1 VIDFRYHLVSIVSIF
16 LALAVGIVLGAGPLQ
31 QQIGRTLTSQVATL
45 RQEKADL
52 RTQLTS
58 AQQQND
64 AAESFATQVTPQ
76 LVASRLGG
84 RSVVLVT
91 LPGSSSSAVDDLGA
105 TLRASGATVN
115 GVVQVESAW
124 VDPARSS
131 SRQGLTGGLGTA
143 AGSTTPPDAGL
154 EDRMGE
160 LLARALV
167 VDQLGDANQST
178 AASQQALSTLK
189 DAGMISFR
197 GDGPAPASLA
207 VVVGGVP
214 DADADPNQRAAALA
228 AWTSIGTHLD
238 AASSGA
244 VVSGPPE
251 SAASGGVVAAVRSE
265 GDVRKVVSTVDDVGG
280 PMGRV
285 AVVYALRQQM
295 AGQAGQYG
303 AGPGASAVLP
313 PLADAR

>member
-16 LALAVGIVLGAGPLQ
+16 MALAVGIVLGAGPLQ

-52 RTQLTS
+52 RTQLTA
-58 AQQQND
+58 AQQQGD
-64 AAESFATQVTPQ
+64 AAESFATAVTPQ

-84 RSVVLVT
+84 RSVVVVT
-91 LPGSSSSAVDDLGA
+91 LPGASSSAVDDLGA

-115 GVVQVESAW
+115 GVVRVENAW
-124 VDPARSS
+124 VEPARRSF
-131 SRQGLTGGLGTA
+131 RDELTGHVGTA
-143 AGSTTPPDAGL
+143 VGATTPADATL

-167 VDQLGDANQST
+167 VNQLGQANRAT
-178 AASQQALSTLK
+178 AASQDALSALK
-189 DAGMISFR
+189 DAGMISFS
-197 GDGPAPASLA
+197 GDGPAPATLA
-207 VVVGGVP
+207 VVVGGAP
-214 DADADPNQRAAALA
+214 DADADPDLRAATLS
-228 AWTSIGTHLD
+228 AWTAIGTHLD
-238 AASSGA
+238 AASTGA

-251 SAASGGVVAAVRSE
+251 SAASGGVVAAVRSQ
-265 GDVRKVVSTVDDVGG
+265 GDVRNEVSTVDDVAD

-295 AGQAGQYG
+295 AGEAGQYG

>member
-1 VIDFRYHLVSIVSIF
+1 MIDFRYHLVSIVSIF

-64 AAESFATQVTPQ
+64 AAESFVTQVTPQ

-84 RSVVLVT
+84 RSVVVVT

-131 SRQGLTGGLGTA
+131 SRDELTGGVGTA
-143 AGSTTPPDAGL
+143 VGSTTPPDPGL

-167 VDQLGDANQST
+167 VDQLGDANQAT
-178 AASQQALSTLK
+178 AASQQALSSLK

-265 GDVRKVVSTVDDVGG
+265 GDVRKVVSTVDDVGR

-295 AGQAGQYG
+295 AGESGQYG
-303 AGPGASAVLP
+303 VGPGASAVLP

>member
-16 LALAVGIVLGAGPLQ
+16 IALAVGIVLGAGPLQ
-31 QQIGRTLTSQVATL
+31 QQIGRTLNTQVATL

-52 RTQLTS
+52 RTQLT
-58 AQQQND
+58 
-64 AAESFATQVTPQ
+64 AAERQQEAGQSFVTAVTPQ

-91 LPGSSSSAVDDLGA
+91 LPGSSSSVVDDLGA

-131 SRQGLTGGLGTA
+131 VRDQLSGSLA
-143 AGSTTPPDAGL
+143 AAVGSTTPSDASP

-167 VDQLGDANQST
+167 VNQL
-178 AASQQALSTLK
+178 SQADRPTSGSRQALSELK
-189 DAGMISFR
+189 DAGMVSFS
-197 GDGPAPASLA
+197 GDGPAPATLA

-214 DADADPNQRAAALA
+214 DSEADPDQRSAALA
-228 AWTSIGTHLD
+228 AWTAIGAHLD

-251 SAASGGVVAAVRSE
+251 SAANGGMVAAVRSD
-265 GDVRKVVSTVDDVGG
+265 GDVRKQVSTVDDVAQ
-280 PMGRV
+280 PMGQV

-295 AGQAGQYG
+295 AGEAGQYG
-303 AGPGASAVLP
+303 AGPGASSVLP

>member
-1 VIDFRYHLVSIVSIF
+1 MIDFRYHLVSIVSIF

-64 AAESFATQVTPQ
+64 AAESFVTQVTPQ

-131 SRQGLTGGLGTA
+131 SRQELTGGVGTA
-143 AGSTTPPDAGL
+143 VGSTTPPDAGL

-178 AASQQALSTLK
+178 AASQQALSSLK

-214 DADADPNQRAAALA
+214 DTDADPNQRAAALA
-228 AWTSIGTHLD
+228 AWTSIGAHLD

-265 GDVRKVVSTVDDVGG
+265 GDVRKVVSTVDDVGR

-295 AGQAGQYG
+295 AGESGQYG
-303 AGPGASAVLP
+303 VGPGASAVLP